1 MNKQKSLRD
10 VMTERVKY
18 LGELTGLNLGIDM
31 YTPGDK
37 YGSRIRV
44 VEVDPTNGGHRDFG
58 QYTLGKENFL
68 TNVNTMIN
76 ILRVAKQKSEIQWQ
90 DQ

>member
-1 MNKQKSLRD
+1 
-10 VMTERVKY
+10 MTGRVNR

-44 VEVDPTNGGHRDFG
+44 VEVDPSNGGHRDFG
-58 QYTLGKENFL
+58 LYTLGKENFL
-68 TNVNTMIN
+68 TSVNTMIR
-76 ILRVAKQKSEIQWQ
+76 ILEAAEQKRREA
-90 DQ
+90 